1 MKTMTAFKY
10 LVTQSKKNK
19 QTLNEYLYDLE
30 FIMMQHQYM
39 MDDKLIEA
47 YTTWKYR
54 HRDIR
59 FVQVESSHVL

>member
-47 YTTWKYR
+47 YTTW
-54 HRDIR
+54 RDR
-59 FVQVESSHVL
+59 EGVVQESLHVL

>member
-47 YTTWKYR
+47 YTTW
-54 HRDIR
+54 RDR
-59 FVQVESSHVL
+59 EGVVQESSHVL